1 MSVSEI
7 CNRRVVVMQRDETVS
22 EAAKLMRQ
30 HHVGDVVV
38 VEDRNGIR
46 VPVGIVTD
54 RDLIMEIMVFELDPA
69 IITVGDIMEKELVT
83 LKETTG
89 IFDAIQYMRHRTV
102 RRLPIVDEND
112 GLIGILTL
120 DDLLELLSEEFLA
133 IAKLVSYERQKE
145 SRHRSSI

>member
-38 VEDRNGIR
+38 VEDRNGTR

-54 RDLIMEIMVFELDPA
+54 RDLVMEIMAFELDPA

-133 IAKLVSYERQKE
+133 IAKLVGDERQKE

>member
-30 HHVGDVVV
+30 HHVGAVVV

-54 RDLIMEIMVFELDPA
+54 RDLIMEIMAFELDP
-69 IITVGDIMEKELVT
+69 
-83 LKETTG
+83 
-89 IFDAIQYMRHRTV
+89 
-102 RRLPIVDEND
+102 
-112 GLIGILTL
+112 
-120 DDLLELLSEEFLA
+120 A